1 VPSSFG
7 PKVEDCKKK
16 QKEQQTKENKDSS
29 LVNQGNPLKILRLC
43 SSRLRSLPLSQRR
56 SKRGNLLSV
65 NMSPLP
71 VPNSKEDASGLVPHQ
86 TTQAFSG
93 TI

>member
-1 VPSSFG
+1 M
-7 PKVEDCKKK
+7 K
-16 QKEQQTKENKDSS
+16 QKEQQTKDNKDSS
-29 LVNQGNPLKILRLC
+29 LVNQG
-43 SSRLRSLPLSQRR
+43 
-56 SKRGNLLSV
+56 SKPPQDSDTMQQQAKVSIPKSKKKQTWKPTGNSV